1 MPGVDRTA
9 AVSTMGS
16 AVKEGKTTS
25 AEQRDLSGDGGVLTF
40 QKTTAEFPARPKDL
54 CTVVVNYWVR
64 RPSAVGEAAATA
76 IGRREQV
83 EYVVDDGSEE
93 RLGGIDWAVKDMGE
107 HERRTFRMMR
117 QYVPPVGD
125 DGDNDAA
132 EADEAFDVEVE
143 LVKVKRNTNVQEMT
157 NATRI
162 EFAERMRADGN
173 RWFGE
178 QSFARSFRRYS
189 TAIDTVALD
198 RNYTPEEKV
207 AVKQLGLLCFLNRAQ
222 CALKLAN
229 WMQARK
235 DTEMALKLDPRS
247 RKARYRHGAACM
259 QLAQWDEARRDFE
272 QVLQAEPG
280 NADARRGLQ
289 RVCKELKMEQQEARQ
304 VYSRAF
310 QKPLYGDKPD
320 KGDVAT
326 SAPSAASD
334 GGVGDEGEMTGA
346 ASASEDGLADGEV
359 TLQPFVWGSRL
370 PLPAVMSVLGTG
382 AVAAGRSWRAVD
394 ERAALA
400 VVWMSVGTLWIGWLT
415 AVQRGDVIAS
425 DDRRLPLS
433 SGTLWIVGGALLGV
447 LSVAVP
453 KAVDAETLHTSA
465 VTAWCL
471 AFALTS
477 MSALHVA
484 GAGVMEMLGWPPA
497 GSVGSLYRLA
507 PLPFPLS
514 APAVLSLVGSAV
526 PFACFL
532 QQAGGWRA
540 LLKRRAA
547 ASRAGEG
554 DDVDA
559 PGAGG
564 ASVQPGKS
572 REKRE

>member
-1 MPGVDRTA
+1 
-9 AVSTMGS
+9 MGS
-16 AVKEGKTTS
+16 TVKEGT
-25 AEQRDLSGDGGVLTF
+25 EQRDLSGDGGVLTF

-54 CTVVVNYWVR
+54 STVVVNYWVR
-64 RPSAVGEAAATA
+64 RPSAVGEADATL

-107 HERRTFRMMR
+107 HERRTFRMIR

-125 DGDNDAA
+125 DGDDNAA

-143 LVKVKRNTNVQEMT
+143 LVKVKRSTNVQEMA
-157 NATRI
+157 NAARI

-320 KGDVAT
+320 KGDVTT
-326 SAPSAASD
+326 SAPSEASD
-334 GGVGDEGEMTGA
+334 GGVGDKGEVTGA

-359 TLQPFVWGSRL
+359 TLHPFVWGSRL
-370 PLPAVMSVLGTG
+370 PLPAVMSVIGSG

-400 VVWMSVGTLWIGWLT
+400 VVWMSVGTLWI
-415 AVQRGDVIAS
+415 
-425 DDRRLPLS
+425 
-433 SGTLWIVGGALLGV
+433 VGGALLGV

-453 KAVDAETLHTSA
+453 KAVDAETCHTTA
-465 VTAWCL
+465 VTAWSL
-471 AFALTS
+471 AFALTV

-484 GAGVMEMLGWPPA
+484 GAGVMEMLGLVLGWPPA

-514 APAVLSLVGSAV
+514 APPVLSLVGSAV

-532 QQAGGWRA
+532 QQAGGWRV

-547 ASRAGEG
+547 ASPAGEG
-554 DDVDA
+554 DGADA
-559 PGAGG
+559 AGAGG
-564 ASVQPGKS
+564 TSSQRVES
-572 REKRE
+572 REKRD